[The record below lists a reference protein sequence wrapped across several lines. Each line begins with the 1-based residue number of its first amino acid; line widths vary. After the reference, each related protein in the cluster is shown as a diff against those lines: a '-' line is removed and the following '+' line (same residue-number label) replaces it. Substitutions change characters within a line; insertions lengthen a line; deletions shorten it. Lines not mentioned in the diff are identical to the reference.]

1 MVVFPHIP
9 LLLLLY
15 HYPLRSFASASGS
28 LALFL
33 DEQCEDASIL
43 NPSVN
48 LPLNTCLVPPGAQG
62 IAIKMLPP
70 CDDGSD
76 AKLVLFDDTSC
87 ATRDSADPKMFQF
100 ANCFFNGPNG
110 IDAVLFACENSTE
123 SDVATSTTT
132 VYASRLPIAQETGGT
147 GGTPAQSAPV
157 QNTAISTSTP
167 SSPSSPSKAPI
178 PSPSDNNDNNNGSGT
193 SGLSRTGQ
201 IALGV
206 ALPVAAV
213 VVALLAWWFPCH
225 GRDKF
230 R

>member
-1 MVVFPHIP
+1 MFSHIP

-15 HYPLRSFASASGS
+15 YLPRRSFASASGS

-33 DEQCEDASIL
+33 DEICRETSTL

-48 LPLNTCLVPPGAQG
+48 IPLNTCLVTPGAQG
-62 IAIKMLPP
+62 MAIKKLPP

-76 AKLVLFDDTSC
+76 AELVLFDDTSC
-87 ATRDSADPKMFQF
+87 AIRDSADPDMFKYG
-100 ANCFFNGPNG
+100 NCYFDG
-110 IDAVLFACENSTE
+110 ISGLKGVLFACGKNAGGE
-123 SDVATSTTT
+123 VATSTTT

-147 GGTPAQSAPV
+147 GDTPAQSAPS

-167 SSPSSPSKAPI
+167 SPPSSTSKASS

-213 VVALLAWWFPCH
+213 VVALLA
-225 GRDKF
+225 
-230 R
+230 